1 MFHKNRFK
9 IQVSGVE
16 IRKERQN
23 LFRRF
28 QFVFLKPCCVMRI
41 VLRLRSFR
49 RDPEDS
55 LVL

>member
-9 IQVSGVE
+9 IQVSRVE

-28 QFVFLKPCCVMRI
+28 QFVFFKA
-41 VLRLRSFR
+41 VLRDENCTSAKIFSTRS
-49 RDPEDS
+49 
-55 LVL
+55 